1 MTKDFVHDADKRLCC
16 IYNDAIAGYVFF
28 RSMQSRNEFPFLWFS
43 APVRWVSLHALIKP
57 PIQCVKVVDLKN
69 KNAIK

>member
-1 MTKDFVHDADKRLCC
+1 MAKNFVHDADKRLCC
-16 IYNDAIAGYVFF
+16 IDDDAAAGYVFF
-28 RSMQSRNEFPFLWFS
+28 RSMQSRNEFLFLWFS
-43 APVRWVSLHALIKP
+43 APVRWVSRHALIKP